1 MKQIFSRVP
10 FLQAYSQGY
19 EFVTN
24 LRMLITDHDAPLR
37 RLRITLAMEGVEKS
51 SRSTEDSEQ
60 TEEN

>member
-24 LRMLITDHDAPLR
+24 LRMLITDHDALR
-37 RLRITLAMEGVEKS
+37 RVRITLAMEGVEKS

>member
-24 LRMLITDHDAPLR
+24 LRMLITDHDALR
-37 RLRITLAMEGVEKS
+37 RVRITLAMEGVEES

>member
-10 FLQAYSQGY
+10 FLQAYSQRY

-24 LRMLITDHDAPLR
+24 LYMLITDHDALR
-37 RLRITLAMEGVEKS
+37 RLRITLAMERVEKS
-51 SRSTEDSEQ
+51 WRSTEESEQ